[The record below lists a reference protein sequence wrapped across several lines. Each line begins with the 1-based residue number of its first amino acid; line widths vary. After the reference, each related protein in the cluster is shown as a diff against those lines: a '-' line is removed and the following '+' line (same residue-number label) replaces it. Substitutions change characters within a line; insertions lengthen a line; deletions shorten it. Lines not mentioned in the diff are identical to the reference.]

1 MVRVGQGSYNY
12 QHAGGGKKPGEI
24 GARLRQEGLT
34 VPMRPEAVQRLNAA
48 LTKRTTWEFCQLLD
62 RKVINSKKGF
72 AGWLEMAKKNE
83 WIKTDV

>member
-34 VPMRPEAVQRLNAA
+34 LPMKAEAVQAA
-48 LTKRTTWEFCQLLD
+48 EFD
-62 RKVINSKKGF
+62 VILVAAANPYFAWGLQIIRKGF
-72 AGWLEMAKKNE
+72 AGWFDMAKKNE
-83 WIKTDV
+83 WIKTDE